1 MVKKRPNIVDHVVVA
16 SLIGLAQRSN
26 RRAAQF
32 ADREFMLYLRIVTAL
47 GTAAFV
53 LRSVAHLEFLA
64 GMCLGAAIVVALVA
78 ERLKRAR
85 LASGA
90 WDRTVFE

>member
-16 SLIGLAQRSN
+16 SLIGLAERSN
-26 RRAAQF
+26 QRAARF
-32 ADREFMLYLRIVTAL
+32 ADREFMFYFAVAL
-47 GTAAFV
+47 ALCAAFSV
-53 LRSVAHLEFLA
+53 LRRVAHLEFLA